1 VGYADF
7 LTQSAAV
14 SSRSARPR
22 SGFGEDKA
30 QFTAV
35 AGKGTLPCL
44 VQPTRPET
52 LAKQGR
58 DASQLWVSIH
68 FAVDPG
74 VTNDDIITVDGQVY
88 AVKGQLDFNSM
99 HECYRVDCVQM
110 RT

>member
-1 VGYADF
+1 VAYADF

-44 VQPTRPET
+44 VRPLRAEAI
-52 LAKQGR
+52 AKQGR
-58 DASQLWVSIH
+58 DASQQWVRIY
-68 FAVDPG
+68 FAADPG
-74 VTNDDIITVDGQVY
+74 VTNDDVIAVDGQTY

-99 HECYRVDCVQM
+99 HEVYGVDCVQM